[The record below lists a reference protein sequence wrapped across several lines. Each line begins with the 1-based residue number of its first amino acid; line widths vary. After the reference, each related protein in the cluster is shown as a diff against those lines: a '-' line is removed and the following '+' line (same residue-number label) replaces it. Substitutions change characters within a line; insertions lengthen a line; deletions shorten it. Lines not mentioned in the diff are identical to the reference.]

1 MPKAFLIW
9 IKKRSLDFED
19 DVKIVSIA
27 TDPQLSSRARPP
39 LRHCPICGIAM
50 QTRKSRDD
58 SPHFDLFECLSCDT
72 TIVEKP
78 VRDGK
83 KKPPM

>member
-1 MPKAFLIW
+1 
-9 IKKRSLDFED
+9 
-19 DVKIVSIA
+19 
-27 TDPQLSSRARPP
+27 
-39 LRHCPICGIAM
+39 M

-78 VRDGK
+78 VDAGK
-83 KKPPM
+83 KSR